1 MYHCVSRVTFR
12 PPSAVWAT
20 EMRMTRHR
28 MQTSSSPAHA
38 AKHLTELECLSESLK
53 SLSTITSDNDLIKAF
68 CCWMGINPCS
78 QEPKNHPQ
86 NNWSRYSSTLLS
98 VRLGGT
104 CSTITFGCGVHV
116 SKYFWPAF
124 FFFLRCILSK
134 KRKKNPIKIIF
145 WNTST
150 ALQQL
155 SARVWPLGFFTQ
167 LVNILLKTGE
177 KESRRRRSGEEAP
190 CYLRPQHDFKRHH

>member
-1 MYHCVSRVTFR
+1 MLLRKTSQSPDLLISWPILKNSSTTAIWEIVILIYMYHCMYHCVSRVTFR

-20 EMRMTRHR
+20 EMRMNRHR
-28 MQTSSSPAHA
+28 MQTSSSAAHT

-53 SLSTITSDNDLIKAF
+53 SLSTITSDNDLIMAF

-86 NNWSRYSSTLLS
+86 NNWSRYSSTLMS
-98 VRLGGT
+98 VRLDGT

-124 FFFLRCILSK
+124 FFFSVVFYLKREK
-134 KRKKNPIKIIF
+134 KI
-145 WNTST
+145 
-150 ALQQL
+150 
-155 SARVWPLGFFTQ
+155 PL
-167 LVNILLKTGE
+167 K
-177 KESRRRRSGEEAP
+177 
-190 CYLRPQHDFKRHH
+190 